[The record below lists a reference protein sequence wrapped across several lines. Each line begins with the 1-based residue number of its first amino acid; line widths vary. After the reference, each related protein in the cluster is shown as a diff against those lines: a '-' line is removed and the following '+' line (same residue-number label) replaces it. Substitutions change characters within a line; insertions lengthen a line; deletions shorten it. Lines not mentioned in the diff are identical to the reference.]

1 MTDRILFRAHA
12 NESTIDIQTVSPRM
26 KSPHHFYICYDE
38 FDRLRENGRII
49 SSDIRS
55 FAKIELDEKHDRIAF
70 DFTWLTGHGSDRV
83 EGTEQRVELRWSKFQ
98 EFLDA
103 CRQPDGPKDFKAISL
118 EPRRDRPRLVFSGSK
133 ANLRAAVADRRIRHK
148 LGKALMAHFNWPDA
162 DEIRIFDDFVP
173 RSFFFR
179 EYRDGNPVM
188 CGGLIL
194 HGQEDMAKAYYGL
207 HT

>member
-1 MTDRILFRAHA
+1 MTDRIMLRAHA
-12 NESTIDIQTVSPRM
+12 DTNTIAIRTVCARM
-26 KSPHHFYICYDE
+26 KTTQRFLICYEE
-38 FDRLRENGRII
+38 FDRLRDEGRII
-49 SSDIRS
+49 SSDIHS
-55 FAKIELDEKHDRIAF
+55 FVEIRLDERHDRASF
-70 DFTWLTGHGSDRV
+70 EFTWLTGLVNDRV
-83 EGTEQRVELRWSKFQ
+83 EGIRQTVDIRWSRFR

-133 ANLRAAVADRRIRHK
+133 ANLRAVVADRRIRHK

-162 DEIRIFDDFVP
+162 DEIRIFNDFVP

-194 HGQEDMAKAYYGL
+194 HGQEDMSKAYYGL